1 MASIRKVIRC
11 QSSQHLQNPKLE
23 YPKSM
28 TDPNQHTVSPN
39 LQRSKRYATIAL
51 VVAVLAWIA
60 LMIVAKLLPD
70 YVWLIHILM
79 LSAEAGVV
87 GGLADWYAI
96 TVLFRNPFGQFPIPK
111 FLRDH
116 TEIIPRNKARIAES
130 MGRFVQENFLSPQ
143 VVEKSLAETDLSLA
157 VGKWL
162 ANPHNNAQVTQVIQQ
177 TVPKIFEF
185 VGQEQIGR
193 FIQSNS
199 VQWVKNTQ
207 VNHLAS
213 EMLRAVLENDF
224 HQDVLQRGLDL
235 AHDWMLQHPEQT
247 RDLSRQL
254 FKELGVWKLAKG
266 ASWIGIDVQQ
276 RTIDSLVNR
285 VESMLADHEHPWR
298 RKIEDM
304 AQQLMEQLADNH
316 SVASQ
321 RLNSTKDA
329 MLDSPQMLNFISG
342 AVVILCDAIRS
353 DLEKPNSGIAQNL
366 RVAIQQ
372 IGENIVSNI
381 AVRQLLNE
389 KMSEIAINLSD
400 QYSEKVIRFISE
412 RIHEWDS
419 RDMINKIENEVGG
432 DLHMIR
438 VNGVVVGGF
447 IGLALGIIR
456 ACVEWLL

>member
-1 MASIRKVIRC
+1 MNTASDHTLAT
-11 QSSQHLQNPKLE
+11 SSQH
-23 YPKSM
+23 
-28 TDPNQHTVSPN
+28 TSPS
-39 LQRSKRYATIAL
+39 LQRSKRFATIAL
-51 VVAVLAWIA
+51 VIAVVAWLA
-60 LMIVAKLLPD
+60 LMLTAKLLPE
-70 YVWLIHILM
+70 YTWLIHILM

-96 TVLFRNPFGQFPIPK
+96 TVLFRNPFGKMPIPK

-116 TEIIPRNKARIAES
+116 TEIIPRNKDRIAES
-130 MGRFVQENFLSPQ
+130 MGRFVQENFLSPH
-143 VVEKSLAETDLSLA
+143 VVQKSLHSTDLSLS

-162 ANPHNNAQVTQVIQQ
+162 ANPQNNAQVTQVIQQ

-199 VQWVKNTQ
+199 VQWVRNTQ

-224 HQDVLQRGLDL
+224 HQDVLQHGLDL
-235 AHDWMLQHPEQT
+235 AHDWMLKHPEKSRELT
-247 RDLSRQL
+247 RQL

-276 RTIDSLVNR
+276 RTIDSLLQR
-285 VESMLADHEHPWR
+285 VESMLADPEHPWR
-298 RKIEDM
+298 QKIEE
-304 AQQLMEQLADNH
+304 AGQQLMLQLADNN
-316 SVASQ
+316 SSASL
-321 RLNSTKDA
+321 RLNDTKNA
-329 MLDSPQMLNFISG
+329 LLDSPQVLNFISG
-342 AVVILCDAIRS
+342 AVVILCNAIKE
-353 DLEKPNSGIAQNL
+353 DLQKPDSGIAQNL

-372 IGENIVSNI
+372 VGENIIANT

-389 KMSEIAINLSD
+389 KMSTIAVNLSD

-419 RDMINKIENEVGG
+419 REMIGKIENEVGG

-438 VNGVVVGGF
+438 VNGVVVGAF
-447 IGLALGIIR
+447 IGLGLGIIR
-456 ACVEWLL
+456 ALVELI

>member
-1 MASIRKVIRC
+1 MNTASDHTLAS
-11 QSSQHLQNPKLE
+11 SSQH
-23 YPKSM
+23 
-28 TDPNQHTVSPN
+28 TSPS
-39 LQRSKRYATIAL
+39 LQRSKRFATIAL
-51 VVAVLAWIA
+51 VIAVVAWLA
-60 LMIVAKLLPD
+60 LMLTAKLLPE
-70 YVWLIHILM
+70 YTWLIHILM

-96 TVLFRNPFGQFPIPK
+96 TVLFRNPFGKMPIPK

-116 TEIIPRNKARIAES
+116 TEIIPRNKDRIAES

-143 VVEKSLAETDLSLA
+143 VVQKSLHSTDLSLA

-162 ANPHNNAQVTQVIQQ
+162 ANPQNNAQVTQVIQQ

-199 VQWVKNTQ
+199 VQWVRNTQ

-235 AHDWMLQHPEQT
+235 AHDWMLKHPEKSRELT
-247 RDLSRQL
+247 RQL

-276 RTIDSLVNR
+276 RTIDSLLQR
-285 VESMLADHEHPWR
+285 VESMLADPEHPWR
-298 RKIEDM
+298 QKIED
-304 AQQLMEQLADNH
+304 AGQQLMLQLADNN
-316 SVASQ
+316 SSASL
-321 RLNSTKDA
+321 RLNDTKNA
-329 MLDSPQMLNFISG
+329 LLDSPQVLNFISG
-342 AVVILCDAIRS
+342 AVVILCNAIKEDLQKS
-353 DLEKPNSGIAQNL
+353 DSGIAQNL
-366 RVAIQQ
+366 RIAIQQ
-372 IGENIVSNI
+372 VGENIIANT

-389 KMSEIAINLSD
+389 KMSTIAVNLSD

-419 RDMINKIENEVGG
+419 REMIGKIENEVGG

-438 VNGVVVGGF
+438 VNGVVVGAF
-447 IGLALGIIR
+447 IGLGLGIIR
-456 ACVEWLL
+456 ALVELI

>member
-1 MASIRKVIRC
+1 MNTASDHTLAT
-11 QSSQHLQNPKLE
+11 SSQH
-23 YPKSM
+23 
-28 TDPNQHTVSPN
+28 TSPS
-39 LQRSKRYATIAL
+39 LQRSKRFATIAL
-51 VVAVLAWIA
+51 VIAVVTWLA
-60 LMIVAKLLPD
+60 LMLTAKLLPE
-70 YVWLIHILM
+70 YTWLIHILM

-96 TVLFRNPFGQFPIPK
+96 TVLFRNPFGKMPIPK

-116 TEIIPRNKARIAES
+116 TEIIPRNKDRIAES

-143 VVEKSLAETDLSLA
+143 VVQKSLHSTDLSLA
-157 VGKWL
+157 AGKWL
-162 ANPHNNAQVTQVIQQ
+162 ANPQNNVQVTQVIQQ

-199 VQWVKNTQ
+199 VQWVRNTQ

-235 AHDWMLQHPEQT
+235 AHDWMLKHPERSRELT
-247 RDLSRQL
+247 RQL

-276 RTIDSLVNR
+276 RTIDSLLQR
-285 VESMLADHEHPWR
+285 VESMLADPEHPWR
-298 RKIEDM
+298 QKIEE
-304 AQQLMEQLADNH
+304 AGQQLMLQLADNN
-316 SVASQ
+316 SSASL
-321 RLNSTKDA
+321 RLNDTKNA
-329 MLDSPQMLNFISG
+329 LLDSPQVLNFISG
-342 AVVILCDAIRS
+342 AVVILCNAIKE
-353 DLEKPNSGIAQNL
+353 DLQKPDSGIAQNL

-372 IGENIVSNI
+372 VGENIIANT

-389 KMSEIAINLSD
+389 KMSTIAVNLSD

-419 RDMINKIENEVGG
+419 REMIGKIENEVGG

-438 VNGVVVGGF
+438 VNGVVVGAF
-447 IGLALGIIR
+447 IGLGLGIVR
-456 ACVEWLL
+456 ALVELI

>member
-1 MASIRKVIRC
+1 MNTASDHTLAT
-11 QSSQHLQNPKLE
+11 SSQH
-23 YPKSM
+23 
-28 TDPNQHTVSPN
+28 TSPS
-39 LQRSKRYATIAL
+39 LQRSKRFATIAL
-51 VVAVLAWIA
+51 VIAVVAWLA
-60 LMIVAKLLPD
+60 LMLTAKLLPE
-70 YVWLIHILM
+70 YTWLIHILM

-96 TVLFRNPFGQFPIPK
+96 TVLFRNPFGKMPIPK

-116 TEIIPRNKARIAES
+116 TEIIPRNKDRIAES

-143 VVEKSLAETDLSLA
+143 VVQKSLHSTDLSLA

-162 ANPHNNAQVTQVIQQ
+162 ANQQNNAQVTQVIQQ

-199 VQWVKNTQ
+199 VQWVRNTQ

-235 AHDWMLQHPEQT
+235 AHDWMLKHPERSRELT
-247 RDLSRQL
+247 RQL

-276 RTIDSLVNR
+276 RTIDSLLQR
-285 VESMLADHEHPWR
+285 VESMLADPEHPWR
-298 RKIEDM
+298 QKIEE
-304 AQQLMEQLADNH
+304 AGQQLMLQLADNN
-316 SVASQ
+316 SSASL
-321 RLNSTKDA
+321 RLNDTKNA
-329 MLDSPQMLNFISG
+329 LLDSPQVLNFISG
-342 AVVILCDAIRS
+342 AVVILCNAIKE
-353 DLEKPNSGIAQNL
+353 DLQKPDSGIAQNL

-372 IGENIVSNI
+372 VGENIIANT

-389 KMSEIAINLSD
+389 KMSTIAVNLSD

-419 RDMINKIENEVGG
+419 REMIGKIENEVGG

-438 VNGVVVGGF
+438 VNGVVVGAF
-447 IGLALGIIR
+447 IGLGLGIIR
-456 ACVEWLL
+456 ALVELI

>member
-1 MASIRKVIRC
+1 MNTASDHTLAS
-11 QSSQHLQNPKLE
+11 SSQH
-23 YPKSM
+23 S
-28 TDPNQHTVSPN
+28 SPS
-39 LQRSKRYATIAL
+39 LQRSKRFATIAL
-51 VVAVLAWIA
+51 VIAVVAWLA
-60 LMIVAKLLPD
+60 LMLTAKLLPE
-70 YVWLIHILM
+70 YTWLIHILM

-96 TVLFRNPFGQFPIPK
+96 TVLFRNPFGKMPIPK

-116 TEIIPRNKARIAES
+116 TEIIPRNKDRIAES

-143 VVEKSLAETDLSLA
+143 VVQKSLHSTDLSLS

-162 ANPHNNAQVTQVIQQ
+162 ANPQNNAQVTQVIQQ

-199 VQWVKNTQ
+199 VQWVRNTQ
-207 VNHLAS
+207 VNYLAS

-235 AHDWMLQHPEQT
+235 AHDWMLKHPEKSRELT
-247 RDLSRQL
+247 RQL

-276 RTIDSLVNR
+276 RTIDSLLQR
-285 VESMLADHEHPWR
+285 VESMLADPEHPWR
-298 RKIEDM
+298 QKIEE
-304 AQQLMEQLADNH
+304 AGQQLMLQLADNN
-316 SVASQ
+316 SSASL
-321 RLNSTKDA
+321 RLNDTKNA
-329 MLDSPQMLNFISG
+329 LLDSPQVLNFISG
-342 AVVILCDAIRS
+342 AVVILCNAIKE
-353 DLEKPNSGIAQNL
+353 DLQKPDSGIAQNL

-372 IGENIVSNI
+372 VGENIIANT

-389 KMSEIAINLSD
+389 KMSTIAVNLSD

-419 RDMINKIENEVGG
+419 REMIGKIENEVGG

-438 VNGVVVGGF
+438 VNGVVVGAF
-447 IGLALGIIR
+447 IGLGLGIVR
-456 ACVEWLL
+456 ALVELI

>member
-1 MASIRKVIRC
+1 MNTASDHTLAS
-11 QSSQHLQNPKLE
+11 SSQH
-23 YPKSM
+23 S
-28 TDPNQHTVSPN
+28 SPS
-39 LQRSKRYATIAL
+39 LQRSKRFATIAL
-51 VVAVLAWIA
+51 VIAVVAWLA
-60 LMIVAKLLPD
+60 LMLTAKLLPE
-70 YVWLIHILM
+70 YTWLIHILM

-96 TVLFRNPFGQFPIPK
+96 TVLFRNPFGKMPIPK

-116 TEIIPRNKARIAES
+116 TEIIPRNKDRIAES

-143 VVEKSLAETDLSLA
+143 VVQKSLHSTDLSLS

-162 ANPHNNAQVTQVIQQ
+162 ANPQNNAQVTQVIQQ

-199 VQWVKNTQ
+199 VQWVRNTQ

-235 AHDWMLQHPEQT
+235 AHDWMLKHPEKSRELT
-247 RDLSRQL
+247 RQL

-276 RTIDSLVNR
+276 RTIDSLLQR
-285 VESMLADHEHPWR
+285 VESMLADPEHPWR
-298 RKIEDM
+298 QKIEE
-304 AQQLMEQLADNH
+304 AGQQLMLQLADNN
-316 SVASQ
+316 SSASL
-321 RLNSTKDA
+321 RLNDTKNA
-329 MLDSPQMLNFISG
+329 LLDSPQVLNFISG
-342 AVVILCDAIRS
+342 AVVILCNAIKE
-353 DLEKPNSGIAQNL
+353 DLQKPDSGIAQNL

-372 IGENIVSNI
+372 VGENIIANT

-389 KMSEIAINLSD
+389 KMSTIAVNLSD

-419 RDMINKIENEVGG
+419 REMIGKIENEVGG

-438 VNGVVVGGF
+438 VNGVVVGAF
-447 IGLALGIIR
+447 IGLGLGIIR
-456 ACVEWLL
+456 ALVELI

>member
-1 MASIRKVIRC
+1 MNTASDHTLAS
-11 QSSQHLQNPKLE
+11 SSQH
-23 YPKSM
+23 S
-28 TDPNQHTVSPN
+28 SPS
-39 LQRSKRYATIAL
+39 LQRSKRFATIAL
-51 VVAVLAWIA
+51 VIAVLAWLA
-60 LMIVAKLLPD
+60 LMLTAKLLPE
-70 YVWLIHILM
+70 YTWLIHILM

-96 TVLFRNPFGQFPIPK
+96 TVLFRNPFGKMPIPK

-116 TEIIPRNKARIAES
+116 TEIIPRNKDRIAES

-143 VVEKSLAETDLSLA
+143 VVQKSLHSTDLSLS

-162 ANPHNNAQVTQVIQQ
+162 ANPQNNAQVTQVIQQ

-199 VQWVKNTQ
+199 VQWVRNTQ
-207 VNHLAS
+207 VNLLAS

-235 AHDWMLQHPEQT
+235 AHDWMLKHPEKSRELT
-247 RDLSRQL
+247 RQL

-276 RTIDSLVNR
+276 RTIHSLLQR
-285 VESMLADHEHPWR
+285 VESMLADPEHPWR
-298 RKIEDM
+298 QKIEE
-304 AQQLMEQLADNH
+304 AGQQLMLQLADNN
-316 SVASQ
+316 SSASL
-321 RLNSTKDA
+321 RLNDTKNA
-329 MLDSPQMLNFISG
+329 LLDSPQVLNFISG
-342 AVVILCDAIRS
+342 AVVILCNAIKE
-353 DLEKPNSGIAQNL
+353 DLQKPDSGIAQNL

-372 IGENIVSNI
+372 VGENIIANT

-389 KMSEIAINLSD
+389 KMSTIAVNLSD

-419 RDMINKIENEVGG
+419 REMIGKIENEVGG

-438 VNGVVVGGF
+438 VNGVVVGAF
-447 IGLALGIIR
+447 IGLGLGIVR
-456 ACVEWLL
+456 ALVELI

>member
-1 MASIRKVIRC
+1 MNTASDHTLAS
-11 QSSQHLQNPKLE
+11 SSQH
-23 YPKSM
+23 S
-28 TDPNQHTVSPN
+28 SPS
-39 LQRSKRYATIAL
+39 LQRSKRFATIAL
-51 VVAVLAWIA
+51 VIAVLAWLA
-60 LMIVAKLLPD
+60 LMLTAKLLPE
-70 YVWLIHILM
+70 YTWLIHILM

-96 TVLFRNPFGQFPIPK
+96 TVLFRNPFGKMPIPK

-116 TEIIPRNKARIAES
+116 TEIIPRNKDRIAES

-143 VVEKSLAETDLSLA
+143 VVQKSLHSTDLSLS

-162 ANPHNNAQVTQVIQQ
+162 ANPQNNAQVTQVIQQ

-199 VQWVKNTQ
+199 AQWVRNTQ

-235 AHDWMLQHPEQT
+235 AHDWMLKHPEKSRELT
-247 RDLSRQL
+247 RQL

-276 RTIDSLVNR
+276 RTIDSLLQR
-285 VESMLADHEHPWR
+285 VESMLADPEHPWR
-298 RKIEDM
+298 QKIEE
-304 AQQLMEQLADNH
+304 AGQQLMLQLADNN
-316 SVASQ
+316 SSASL
-321 RLNSTKDA
+321 RLNDTKNA
-329 MLDSPQMLNFISG
+329 LLDSPQVLNFISG
-342 AVVILCDAIRS
+342 AVVILCNAIKE
-353 DLEKPNSGIAQNL
+353 DLQKPDSGIAQNL

-372 IGENIVSNI
+372 VGENIIANT

-389 KMSEIAINLSD
+389 KMSTIAVNLSD

-419 RDMINKIENEVGG
+419 REMIGKIENEVGG

-438 VNGVVVGGF
+438 VNGVVVGAF
-447 IGLALGIIR
+447 IGLGLGIIR
-456 ACVEWLL
+456 ALVELI

>member
-1 MASIRKVIRC
+1 MTTAEASTIP
-11 QSSQHLQNPKLE
+11 S
-23 YPKSM
+23 
-28 TDPNQHTVSPN
+28 
-39 LQRSKRYATIAL
+39 LQRSKRFATIAL
-51 VVAVLAWIA
+51 IMAVVTWLVL
-60 LMIVAKLLPD
+60 MVVAKLIPE

-79 LSAEAGVV
+79 LGAEAGVV

-96 TVLFRNPFGQFPIPK
+96 TVLFRNPFGKMPIPK
-111 FLRDH
+111 FMRDH

-143 VVEKSLAETDLSLA
+143 VVEKSLQSTDLSLA
-157 VGKWL
+157 IGQWL
-162 ANPHNNAQVTQVIQQ
+162 AKPENNAQVTQVIQQ

-193 FIQSNS
+193 FIQNNS
-199 VQWVKNTQ
+199 VQWVRNTQ
-207 VNHLAS
+207 INTLAS

-235 AHDWMLQHPEQT
+235 AHEWVMSHPEET
-247 RDLSRQL
+247 RQLTRTL

-276 RTIDSLVNR
+276 RTIDSLVER
-285 VESMLADHEHPWR
+285 VESMLADPQHPWR
-298 RKIEDM
+298 QKIEAM
-304 AQQLMEQLADNH
+304 GQQLMLQLADDE
-316 SVASQ
+316 SSASQ

-329 MLDSPQMLNFISG
+329 LLDSPQVLNFISG
-342 AVVILCDAIRS
+342 AVVILCDAIKA
-353 DLEKPNSGIAQNL
+353 DLLKADSGIAQNL

-372 IGENIVSNI
+372 VGENIISNP

-389 KMSEIAINLSD
+389 RMSGIAVNLSD

-419 RDMINKIENEVGG
+419 REMIDKIENEVGG

-438 VNGVVVGGF
+438 VNGVVVGAF
-447 IGLALGIIR
+447 IGLVLGIIR
-456 ACVEWLL
+456 ALVDVAL

>member
-1 MASIRKVIRC
+1 MTTAEATIT
-11 QSSQHLQNPKLE
+11 SS
-23 YPKSM
+23 
-28 TDPNQHTVSPN
+28 
-39 LQRSKRYATIAL
+39 LQRSKRFATIAL
-51 VVAVLAWIA
+51 VMAVVTWLL
-60 LMIVAKLLPD
+60 LMLVAKLMPE

-79 LSAEAGVV
+79 LGAEAGVV

-96 TVLFRNPFGQFPIPK
+96 TVLFRNPFGKMPIPK
-111 FLRDH
+111 FMLDH

-143 VVEKSLAETDLSLA
+143 VVKKSLQSTDLSLA
-157 VGKWL
+157 VGQWL
-162 ANPHNNAQVTQVIQQ
+162 AKPENNAQVTQVIQQ

-193 FIQSNS
+193 FIQNNS
-199 VQWVKNTQ
+199 VQWVRNTQ
-207 VNHLAS
+207 INTLAS

-235 AHDWMLQHPEQT
+235 AHEWVMSHPEET
-247 RDLSRQL
+247 RQLTRTL

-276 RTIDSLVNR
+276 RTIDSLVER
-285 VESMLADHEHPWR
+285 VESMLADPQHPWR
-298 RKIEDM
+298 QKIEDM
-304 AQQLMEQLADNH
+304 GHQLMLELADDE
-316 SVASQ
+316 SSASH

-329 MLDSPQMLNFISG
+329 LLDSPQVLNFISG
-342 AVVILCDAIRS
+342 AVVILCDAIEA
-353 DLEKPNSGIAQNL
+353 DLRKPDSGIAQNL

-372 IGENIVSNI
+372 VGENIISNP
-381 AVRQLLNE
+381 AVRQLLNDR
-389 KMSEIAINLSD
+389 MSGIAVNLSD

-419 RDMINKIENEVGG
+419 REMIDKIENEVGG

-438 VNGVVVGGF
+438 VNGVVVGAF
-447 IGLALGIIR
+447 IGLVLGIIR
-456 ACVEWLL
+456 ALVDLVL

>member
-1 MASIRKVIRC
+1 
-11 QSSQHLQNPKLE
+11 
-23 YPKSM
+23 M
-28 TDPNQHTVSPN
+28 TPAEVTPPPS
-39 LQRSKRYATIAL
+39 LQRSKRFATIAL
-51 VVAVLAWIA
+51 ILAVLTWLV
-60 LMIVAKLLPD
+60 LMVVAKLLPE
-70 YVWLIHILM
+70 YIWLIHILM
-79 LSAEAGVV
+79 LAAEAGVV

-96 TVLFRNPFGQFPIPK
+96 TVLFRNPFGKMPIPK
-111 FLRDH
+111 FMRDH

-143 VVEKSLAETDLSLA
+143 VVKRSLHNTDISLA
-157 VGKWL
+157 VGQWL
-162 ANPHNNAQVTQVIQQ
+162 AKAENNAQVTQVIQQ

-199 VQWVKNTQ
+199 VQWVRNTQ
-207 VNHLAS
+207 INTLAS

-235 AHDWMLQHPEQT
+235 AHEWVMSHPEET
-247 RDLSRQL
+247 RQLTRTL

-276 RTIDSLVNR
+276 RTIDSLVER
-285 VESMLADHEHPWR
+285 VESMLADPEHPWR
-298 RKIEDM
+298 QKIEEM
-304 AQQLMEQLADNH
+304 GHQLMLELANDESN
-316 SVASQ
+316 ASH

-329 MLDSPQMLNFISG
+329 LLDSPQVLNFISG
-342 AVVILCDAIRS
+342 AVVILCDAIKA
-353 DLEKPNSGIAQNL
+353 DLLKDDSGIAQNL

-372 IGENIVSNI
+372 VGENIISNSAVRELLNDRMSGI
-381 AVRQLLNE
+381 AV
-389 KMSEIAINLSD
+389 NLSD

-419 RDMINKIENEVGG
+419 REMIDKIENEVGG

-438 VNGVVVGGF
+438 VNGVVVGAF
-447 IGLALGIIR
+447 IGLVLGIIR
-456 ACVEWLL
+456 ALVDVVL

>member
-1 MASIRKVIRC
+1 MNTASDHTLAS
-11 QSSQHLQNPKLE
+11 SSQH
-23 YPKSM
+23 S
-28 TDPNQHTVSPN
+28 SPS
-39 LQRSKRYATIAL
+39 LQRSKRFATIAL
-51 VVAVLAWIA
+51 VIAVLAWLA
-60 LMIVAKLLPD
+60 LMLTAKLLPE
-70 YVWLIHILM
+70 YTWLIHILM

-96 TVLFRNPFGQFPIPK
+96 TVLFRNPFGKMPIPK

-116 TEIIPRNKARIAES
+116 TEIIPRNKDRIAES

-143 VVEKSLAETDLSLA
+143 VVQKSLHSTDLSLS

-162 ANPHNNAQVTQVIQQ
+162 ANPQNNAQVTQVIQQ

-199 VQWVKNTQ
+199 VQWIRNTQ

-235 AHDWMLQHPEQT
+235 AHDWMLKHPEKSRELT
-247 RDLSRQL
+247 RQL

-276 RTIDSLVNR
+276 RTIDSLLQR
-285 VESMLADHEHPWR
+285 VESMLADPEHPWR
-298 RKIEDM
+298 QKIEE
-304 AQQLMEQLADNH
+304 AGQQLMLQLADNN
-316 SVASQ
+316 SSASL
-321 RLNSTKDA
+321 RLNDTKNA
-329 MLDSPQMLNFISG
+329 LLDSPQVLNFISG
-342 AVVILCDAIRS
+342 AVVILCNAIKE
-353 DLEKPNSGIAQNL
+353 DLQKPDSGIAQNL

-372 IGENIVSNI
+372 VGENIIANT

-389 KMSEIAINLSD
+389 KMSTIAVNLSD

-419 RDMINKIENEVGG
+419 REMIGKIENEVGG

-438 VNGVVVGGF
+438 VNGVVVGAF
-447 IGLALGIIR
+447 IGLGLGIIR
-456 ACVEWLL
+456 ALVELI